1 MMRVNVVDINFN
13 KLEEEINKV
22 ENETGKNASLFM
34 SRETLDSVEKL
45 CNVKPLDENFYFDR
59 SNGRV
64 AVYKGND
71 IYINDGHR
79 YGEVNVDVL

>member
-1 MMRVNVVDINFN
+1 
-13 KLEEEINKV
+13 
-22 ENETGKNASLFM
+22 M